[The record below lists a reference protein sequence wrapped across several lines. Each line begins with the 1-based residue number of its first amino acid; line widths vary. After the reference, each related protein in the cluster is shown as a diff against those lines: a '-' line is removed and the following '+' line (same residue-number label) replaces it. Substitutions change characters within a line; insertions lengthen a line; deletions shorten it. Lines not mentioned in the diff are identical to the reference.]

1 VAEISQTGDQML
13 TVLETVASSGP
24 IGAADL
30 ARACD
35 MNRTVAHRLLNTLT
49 QRNYIRRERSGYV
62 LGSAAIK
69 LGNSAELDIASLAKP
84 LMDKLA
90 EQTSETVVLHC
101 IDKDE
106 AVVVEQSIGAKHLV
120 RVQHTPGSRH
130 PLNIGASGW
139 SILAFQDKRIINRA
153 LKRVPD
159 EDAARERIAKI
170 QLDGYA
176 ISHDEL
182 QQGVHGIAAPLLDAH
197 GACSASIAILVPSGR
212 SGSIAKLADAL
223 LATAKSISQDL

>member
-1 VAEISQTGDQML
+1 ML

-90 EQTSETVVLHC
+90 ERTSETVVLHC

-106 AVVVEQSIGAKHLV
+106 AVVVEQSIGGKHLV

-139 SILAFQDKRIINRA
+139 SILAFQDMRTINRA